1 MSTPTRGHAD
11 VTIRS
16 AQSSDAKAIA
26 EVTKQL
32 GYSTEPTAVAGRLS
46 RLLTRGD
53 QQLLVADHRGRAV
66 GWIHMV
72 ITEYIEADAFVVIGG
87 LVVDREYRRQGI
99 GHRLLTRAEEWAA
112 ERGCALVRVSSNVKR
127 VEAHGLYERAGYT
140 NLKTQYA
147 FAKRVGSVGPEA
159 LRALVPDVT

>member
-1 MSTPTRGHAD
+1 
-11 VTIRS
+11 V
-16 AQSSDAKAIA
+16 
-26 EVTKQL
+26 
-32 GYSTEPTAVAGRLS
+32 
-46 RLLTRGD
+46 
-53 QQLLVADHRGRAV
+53 
-66 GWIHMV
+66 V
-72 ITEYIEADAFVVIGG
+72 ITEYIESDAFVVIGG
-87 LVVDREYRRQGI
+87 LVVDGGYRKQGI

>member
-1 MSTPTRGHAD
+1 MSAAD
-11 VTIRS
+11 ITIRS
-16 AQSSDAKAIA
+16 ARPADAETIA
-26 EVTKQL
+26 ELTKQL
-32 GYSTEPTAVAGRLS
+32 GYSAEPAAVASRLS
-46 RLLTRGD
+46 RVLARSD

-72 ITEYIEADAFVVIGG
+72 VTEYIEAEAFVVIGG
-87 LVVDREYRRQGI
+87 LVVDREYRKQGI
-99 GHRLLTRAEEWAA
+99 GRRLLTRAEEWAA
-112 ERGCALVRVSSNVKR
+112 QLGCSLVRLSSNVKR